1 MSVSQIEMA
10 DSFKS
15 CLENAAKEF
24 NKIGK
29 NETIRIISHLDAD
42 GISACSIILKTLQNQ
57 NRNCMVSILNQLNKQ
72 SLRELAMENNKVY
85 IFTDFGSGQ
94 LPIIESCLSGK
105 KVFILDHHKP
115 EQAKGS
121 VVHVN
126 PHLFGLS
133 SSKEISGA
141 GVAYLFCKE
150 LEPEINLA
158 HLAVIGAIGD
168 VQEEHGFRG
177 LNRQIMEEA
186 VRQGK
191 LYVSRGLR
199 LFGRQTR
206 PLHKLL
212 EYNFDFKIPGVS
224 GSEEG
229 SLRFLRENW
238 IELIEKNKWR
248 KLIDLTD
255 DELKRLTASILIRRA
270 GERDPESIIGPVYTL
285 NEEESGTPLK
295 DAKEFATLLNACGR
309 LGRASLGIGA
319 CIGDRVL
326 KKKAIKQ
333 VREYKKAIVE
343 AKGWYKQ
350 NKQLIERGN
359 NYIIINAKK
368 NISATL
374 IGTLASIISKSGD
387 YGDGVY
393 VLALARERYGKTKI
407 SLRVAGKPKTELVK
421 VVQEIAKSVGGEA
434 GGHSNAAGALID
446 SEKEEMFI
454 EEAKRLFEEE
464 QKN

>member
-1 MSVSQIEMA
+1 MLVSQAEMA

-24 NKIGK
+24 NKLDK

-42 GISACSIILKTLQNQ
+42 GISACSIILKTLQKQ
-57 NRNCMVSILNQLNKQ
+57 NRNCIVTILNQLNKQ
-72 SLRELAMENNKVY
+72 NLRELARENNRVY
-85 IFTDFGSGQ
+85 VFTDLGSSQ
-94 LPIIESCLSGK
+94 LSIIESCFPEK

-115 EQAKGS
+115 EEAKKA
-121 VVHVN
+121 VHVN
-126 PHLFGLS
+126 PHIFGLS
-133 SSKEISGA
+133 SPDEISGA

-150 LEPEINLA
+150 LDPETDLA

-168 VQEEHGFRG
+168 VQEEHGFKG

-191 LYVSRGLR
+191 LQVSNGLR

-212 EYNFDFKIPGVS
+212 EYNFDFRIPGVS

-229 SLRFLRENW
+229 SLRFLKEAG
-238 IELIEKNKWR
+238 IEMTGKNRWR
-248 KLIDLTD
+248 RLVDLSD
-255 DELKRLTASILIRRA
+255 EELKRLTASIIIKRA
-270 GERDPESIIGPVYTL
+270 GESKPESIIGPVYTL
-285 NEEESGTPLK
+285 NEEEDGTILK

-319 CIGDRVL
+319 CIGDRAL
-326 KKKAIKQ
+326 KKKAIKH
-333 VREYKKAIVE
+333 VRDYRKAIAQ
-343 AKGWYKQ
+343 AKGWYRE
-350 NKQLIERGN
+350 NKQLIKKGG
-359 NYIIINAKK
+359 NYIIINAEDKV
-368 NISATL
+368 SSTL

-387 YGDGVY
+387 YGNGVY

-407 SLRVAGKPKTELVK
+407 SLRVAGKPGTELVK
-421 VVQEIAKSVGGEA
+421 IVQEVAKSVGGEA
-434 GGHSNAAGALID
+434 GGHPNAAGALID

-454 EEAKRLFEEE
+454 NEAIRIFEQEERG
-464 QKN
+464 